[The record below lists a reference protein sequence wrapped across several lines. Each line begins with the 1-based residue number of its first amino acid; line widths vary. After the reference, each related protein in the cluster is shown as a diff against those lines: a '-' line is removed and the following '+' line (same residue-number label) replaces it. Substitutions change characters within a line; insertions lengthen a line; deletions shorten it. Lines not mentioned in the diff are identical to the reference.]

1 MPSTSSLRVLV
12 VDDQESMRWIVID
25 LLKRMGIAAIAQ
37 AGSKKEA
44 MLRMTE
50 HRFDLILSDHNMA
63 DGSGLD
69 FLRAV
74 RGHPLFRRTPFIMIT
89 GNSDAETV
97 SAVVKAGVNNYVVKP
112 VSYDTLKKKMEQV
125 LGALA

>member
-1 MPSTSSLRVLV
+1 MPPSSSLRVLV

-25 LLKRMGIAAIAQ
+25 LLKRMGIISVAQ
-37 AGSKKEA
+37 AGSKKDA

-50 HRFDLILSDHNMA
+50 HRFDLVLSDHNM
-63 DGSGLD
+63 DNGSGLD

-74 RGHPLFRRTPFIMIT
+74 RGHPLFKRTPFIMIT

-97 SAVVKAGVNNYVVKP
+97 SSVVRAGVNNYIVKP
-112 VSYDTLKKKMEQV
+112 VSFDTLKKKMEQV
-125 LGALA
+125 LGALT